1 MGLKKA
7 VAGVIKEGKR
17 VRWPKRDVLI
27 PSIIVVVIIAAVT
40 GLLLFGEDIAG
51 KRLIDI
57 LSDAFKSMQQGVTTM
72 VDNTN
77 MKTAFTD
84 TNTDLSEDIQDNR
97 EQKLG
102 EKAWYV
108 VSTYSTH
115 ERKAAY
121 NLQKRVESMGLDDL
135 IFRIVV
141 VEQQVQV
148 MKDGLPTG
156 KTRMKN
162 LYPGYVFVEMIM
174 TDYAWYIVRNTPG
187 VTGFVGSAGKG
198 TKPFPVPREQIEPV
212 LKRMGMVDES
222 MYDRYAVGDYIKVI
236 HGTLEGTEGRI
247 LSINKDTG
255 AVEIETVF
263 FGRTTK
269 VEVEF
274 SEIEKI

>member
-1 MGLKKA
+1 M
-7 VAGVIKEGKR
+7 
-17 VRWPKRDVLI
+17 
-27 PSIIVVVIIAAVT
+27 
-40 GLLLFGEDIAG
+40 
-51 KRLIDI
+51 IDEKI
-57 LSDAFKSMQQGVTTM
+57 
-72 VDNTN
+72 
-77 MKTAFTD
+77 AFTD
-84 TNTDLSEDIQDNR
+84 TTTDLSDEGENENK

-108 VSTYSTH
+108 VNAYSTH
-115 ERKAAY
+115 ENKVAY
-121 NLQKRVESMGLDDL
+121 NLRKRVESMGLENL

-141 VEQQVQV
+141 AEQEVQV

-174 TDYAWYIVRNTPG
+174 TDYAWFVVRNTPG
-187 VTGFVGSAGKG
+187 VTGFVGSSGKG

-222 MYDRYAVGDYIKVI
+222 MYDRYTEGDYVKVI
-236 HGTLEGTEGRI
+236 RGTLEGTEGRI
-247 LSINKDTG
+247 LSINRDTG

-263 FGRTTK
+263 FGRTTR
-269 VEVEF
+269 VEVDF